1 MTRFDG
7 VPRQIQWST
16 NEFSHRLT
24 VQATPTNV
32 AVIRCAVTPAACA
45 AVAPAPLGHPFW
57 YGVPDLIRSMQ
68 KEIGARAKVGV

>member
-7 VPRQIQWST
+7 VSRQIQWSK

-45 AVAPAPLGHPFW
+45 LVPAPIGHPFW

-68 KEIGARAKVGV
+68 KEIGTRAKVGV